1 MYSLYILSSVY
12 FLWLKTTSKNPLWY
26 EIFFNLIT
34 FFKIAFTCTYACVY
48 RPHGCAFVHW
58 SKCLP
63 FIAYSR
69 DKKKLTPGLT
79 GTFHF
84 FHSRP
89 FVPILGGAWAWMQIF
104 FLLLLLIVWENY
116 LFSPTCSVCFHFCS
130 RASNM
135 TLHSSWTSCCC
146 QAKSKSTKKEKV

>member
-26 EIFFNLIT
+26 EIFFNLIK
-34 FFKIAFTCTYACVY
+34 FLKIAFTCTYACVY

-104 FLLLLLIVWENY
+104 FFVVVVNSLRKLLVFSYLLCLLPLLLQGIEHDPAQLLDVM
-116 LFSPTCSVCFHFCS
+116 LLPS
-130 RASNM
+130 
-135 TLHSSWTSCCC
+135 
-146 QAKSKSTKKEKV
+146 